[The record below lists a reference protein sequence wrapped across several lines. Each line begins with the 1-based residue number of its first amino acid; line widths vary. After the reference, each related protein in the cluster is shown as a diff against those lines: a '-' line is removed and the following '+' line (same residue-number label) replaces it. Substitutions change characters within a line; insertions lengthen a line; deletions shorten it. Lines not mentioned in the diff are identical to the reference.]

1 MTTNQDPQKA
11 LRTVQYKEG
20 RHLIRAY
27 LIRLHSSK
35 VAPEEELAVTVASLK
50 GYTLVIFCRFLENAL
65 LEGLSA
71 KAQVVKLRAQI
82 DPDEARFDAL
92 AVRFAMTGCALLR
105 KKTVGYRTAYQAVC
119 LGRVVE
125 TFNGIDAAER
135 FLQQNT
141 IGDSHVAA

>member
-92 AVRFAMTGCALLR
+92 AVRFAKTGCALLR
-105 KKTVGYRTAYQAVC
+105 KKTAGHPTTYQLAC
-119 LGRVVE
+119 LGRVIE
-125 TFNGIDAAER
+125 FFNSLDTAER

-141 IGDSHVAA
+141 IGNSDVAA